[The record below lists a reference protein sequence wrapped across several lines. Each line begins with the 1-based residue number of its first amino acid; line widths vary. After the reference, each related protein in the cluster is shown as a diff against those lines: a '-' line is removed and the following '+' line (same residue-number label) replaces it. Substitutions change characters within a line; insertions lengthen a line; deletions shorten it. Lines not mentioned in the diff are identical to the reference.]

1 MKWIAC
7 LVLAAACGAGDDT
20 SDGARDRCAFGGA
33 INDCPDAAKTSQG
46 ACWRLVDCGAISL
59 EVEDPNNPNAFDW
72 GECVDDIDDLTAD
85 RRNLVLECVAAS
97 TCDELRVGLAMGGG
111 FCFGLGQQ

>member
-1 MKWIAC
+1 MKWIVC
-7 LVLAAACGAGDDT
+7 IVLAVAACSAGDDT
-20 SDGARDRCAFGGA
+20 SDGARDKCAFGGA
-33 INDCPDAAKTSQG
+33 INDCPDAPKTSQG

-72 GECVDDIDDLTAD
+72 GRCVDDIDDLTAD
-85 RRNLVLECVAAS
+85 RRHLVIECVAAS
-97 TCDELRVGLAMGGG
+97 TCDELRVNFRG